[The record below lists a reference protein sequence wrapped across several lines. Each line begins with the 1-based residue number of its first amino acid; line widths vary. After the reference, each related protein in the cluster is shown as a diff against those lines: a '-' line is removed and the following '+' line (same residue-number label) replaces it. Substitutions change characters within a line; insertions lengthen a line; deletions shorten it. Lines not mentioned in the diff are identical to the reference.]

1 MANFWQAMQEK
12 KSSFTKSYRLIAD
25 YIEKHSRETA
35 FLSIQEMS
43 TRINVSTATII
54 RFCQMLGLSGYSE
67 FQKEIQKLIRQEYV
81 DESFRNDLSNTEQGI
96 IVAQAERNIRIL
108 QELKE
113 NAEVL
118 DGSITRAAQYIVEAE
133 RVYVMGL
140 QGDFSSACELYY
152 ALGEFMDNVTLLT
165 LGFGTLEDRIKNVR
179 ESDVLLIYSFRI
191 HNPHILNTINQFM
204 KRSAKVISIIDRTS
218 PFGSLSTV
226 AVIPYNE
233 TPSYGSVLKV
243 TITRAL
249 VLAIRQML
257 LNRTSLCDEGGY
269 ETQKT

>member
-12 KSSFTKSYRLIAD
+12 KNSFTKSYRLIAD

-43 TRINVSTATII
+43 SRINVSTATII
-54 RFCQMLGLSGYSE
+54 RFCQTLGLSGYSE
-67 FQKEIQKLIRQEYV
+67 FQKEIQNLIRQEYV
-81 DESFRNDLSNTEQGI
+81 DESFRNDLSGTGESL

-113 NAEVL
+113 NADLL
-118 DGSITRAAQYIVEAE
+118 DGSITRAAQYILEAG

-140 QGDFSSACELYY
+140 QGDFSSACEIYY
-152 ALGEFMDNVTLLT
+152 ALNEFREDVNLLT
-165 LGFGTLEDRIKNVR
+165 LGFGNLEDQIKGVA
-179 ESDVLLIYSFRI
+179 ESDVLVIYSFRI
-191 HNPHILNTINQFM
+191 HNPHTLNTINQFVS
-204 KRSAKVISIIDRTS
+204 RSAKVIAIVDRTS
-218 PFGSLSTV
+218 PFASLSTV
-226 AVIPYNE
+226 AIIPYHE

-249 VLAIRQML
+249 VLAIKQML
-257 LNRTSLCDEGGY
+257 LNKTSLCDEGGCGMR
-269 ETQKT
+269 KT

>member
-12 KSSFTKSYRLIAD
+12 KNSFTKSYRLIAD
-25 YIEKHSRETA
+25 YIEKHSREIA

-43 TRINVSTATII
+43 SRINVSTATII

-67 FQKEIQKLIRQEYV
+67 FQKEIQHLIRQEYV
-81 DESFRNDLSNTEQGI
+81 DESFRNDLSNTEQSL

-108 QELKE
+108 QEMKE
-113 NAEVL
+113 NAELL
-118 DGSITRAAQYIVEAE
+118 DRSITRAAQYIVEAR

-140 QGDFSSACELYY
+140 QGDFGLACEIYY
-152 ALGEFMDNVTLLT
+152 DLNGFMDNVSLLS
-165 LGFGTLEDRIKNVR
+165 LGFGNLEDRIKGIN
-179 ESDVLLIYSFRI
+179 ESDVLLLYSFRV
-191 HNPHILNTINQFM
+191 HSTHTLNTINQFVN
-204 KRSAKVISIIDRTS
+204 RSAKVISIMDRTS

-226 AVIPYNE
+226 SVIPYNE

-249 VLAIRQML
+249 VLTIRQML
-257 LNRTSLCDEGGY
+257 LEKTSLCDEGRC
-269 ETQKT
+269 ETQET